1 MSECPH
7 TEPSRIPNVS
17 DGEGRRDGFEF
28 ALMHSFGV
36 RLDAEEAG
44 NCVTPA
50 HAIAMIESKV
60 ELGGPGH
67 RLVPVAWERMRPA
80 LASVL
85 DRGAAEITPDL
96 DLDEAFPR
104 RGRHALWRRL
114 GNELEM
120 TLPPAERPDWV
131 PIIIV
136 FAMLAGG
143 YVLYIL
149 SIAEHLFYEWYYL
162 ITADVIAAGAVAAGV
177 LAFLLTRLVRVSL
190 PYETAEDAAR
200 GLLTNSGDHAA
211 LNGGD
216 PRWSHEQIQ
225 EVAEILVR
233 WHWDVDEVAP
243 DLPLP
248 N

>member
-1 MSECPH
+1 M
-7 TEPSRIPNVS
+7 NFLDVS
-17 DGEGRRDGFEF
+17 DDEGRRDGFET

-50 HAIAMIESKV
+50 HTIAMIESKV

-67 RLVPVAWERMRPA
+67 RLMPVAWERMRRA

-85 DRGAAEITPDL
+85 DRGTAEITPDL

-120 TLPPAERPDWV
+120 TLPPAERPDGV

-177 LAFLLTRLVRVSL
+177 LAFLLTRLVRVSF
-190 PYETAEDAAR
+190 PYETAEDAAQ

-225 EVAEILVR
+225 EVVEILVR

-248 N
+248 D